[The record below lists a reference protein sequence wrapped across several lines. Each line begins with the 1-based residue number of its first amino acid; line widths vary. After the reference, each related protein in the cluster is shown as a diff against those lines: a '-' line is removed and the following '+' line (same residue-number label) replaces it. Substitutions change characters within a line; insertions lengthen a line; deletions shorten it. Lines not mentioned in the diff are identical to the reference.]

1 METEAPGVDG
11 GILAARLPGSI
22 SIMDALGSRRGSF
35 SSSAGPTRGHS
46 FSFASLTQMSSG
58 EGISAAPANH
68 EEQKRRERAKQQ
80 TTWLAGTRTAMAIR
94 IPTAKPSSSSASS
107 ALRSSV
113 GLTRGHSFDSFAS
126 LAWATLLTP
135 P

>member
-35 SSSAGPTRGHS
+35 SSSVGPTRGHS
-46 FSFASLTQMSSG
+46 FSFASLTRMSSG

-80 TTWLAGTRTAMAIR
+80 TTWLA
-94 IPTAKPSSSSASS
+94 
-107 ALRSSV
+107 
-113 GLTRGHSFDSFAS
+113 
-126 LAWATLLTP
+126 
-135 P
+135 